1 MRDSA
6 GPGRGKKGGND
17 DDAVDGWTMLTHA
30 VHPGIATLL
39 MLGEIQR
46 VRSVRVRETGQK
58 LAVVSRRYAM
68 PSMHCSCSTHR
79 AASRRAA
86 PVRPPVGEIATRD
99 RIHII
104 TGERGSCSI
113 SHIAHRVIASHGRR
127 LAASRM
133 RLPCILHALCAHSL
147 SLSLHIRVSDG
158 SIRISRNTAIE
169 WLCAAFPFSSKIE
182 ETRGWLLLPDAF
194 AHVYIL

>member
-1 MRDSA
+1 MMMQSM
-6 GPGRGKKGGND
+6 GGRCSRTRCIRGS
-17 DDAVDGWTMLTHA
+17 
-30 VHPGIATLL
+30 PLL

-68 PSMHCSCSTHR
+68 PSMHCSCSMHR

-133 RLPCILHALCAHSL
+133 RPPCILHALCAHSL
-147 SLSLHIRVSDG
+147 SLSLSLSPYSCIGWIDSDFTQHRDRMAVR
-158 SIRISRNTAIE
+158 RISFLIKDRRDQGMVIA
-169 WLCAAFPFSSKIE
+169 S
-182 ETRGWLLLPDAF
+182 
-194 AHVYIL
+194 